1 MIEFTLNRNR
11 NGKKSRWA
19 KRYPRKR
26 ILKRGS
32 EKAAGWYFHNWYD
45 DDYHYFHGDLHK
57 FLLKNVGRPVDK
69 VFSEFLQRCRKG
81 TEKYNLKEQFYDMF
95 EEKENIDYRGG
106 FYLSNG
112 IINYKKK
119 SKRPKGP
126 YVPSPYIP
134 VWFNTQNL
142 PSKKELYN
150 ICKKAEETH
159 EKQLLGTFYISTG
172 LYKSRKATVYV
183 AAKSDYKASYFYM
196 RIAKIKEIGIG
207 VRFWVSKS
215 QDGKYLIDPYYITY
229 SEYKWSNRKLP
240 DYVFLTKEEKIS
252 D

>member
-45 DDYHYFHGDLHK
+45 DGYHYFHGDLHK

-69 VFSEFLQRCRKG
+69 VFSEFLQRCRRG
-81 TEKYNLKEQFYDMF
+81 TEKYNLREWFYDMF
-95 EEKENIDYRGG
+95 KNKEDIDYTGG

-112 IINYKKK
+112 IINYKKR

-142 PSKKELYN
+142 PSKK
-150 ICKKAEETH
+150 KKNCIIYVRRLRRH
-159 EKQLLGTFYISTG
+159 MRSSFLVHSISQM
-172 LYKSRKATVYV
+172 VYMNQERLQ
-183 AAKSDYKASYFYM
+183 SM
-196 RIAKIKEIGIG
+196 
-207 VRFWVSKS
+207 
-215 QDGKYLIDPYYITY
+215 
-229 SEYKWSNRKLP
+229 
-240 DYVFLTKEEKIS
+240 
-252 D
+252 